1 MQVVCKGRTFWTYT
15 LLFASLQL
23 LGRLSAFST
32 SCTLP
37 APTLNTRMRSRDSV
51 VLICQAPK
59 DHQGVVFML
68 YRFREKVDSKDLQSS
83 GEQVQFTVKVKE
95 EDSGQGELF
104 CCLYKNHEGCYSAFS
119 PYLKLQHQTDAAPNH
134 SILSFPLPILS
145 MEPSNG
151 LVKRG
156 DMLSFSCSVPSPPSH
171 SEYNTTPQTF
181 LLLRTAGQTGEA
193 SVIYQLEA
201 SLVSSPRPQP
211 AVFTLGPVRGGEE
224 GEYICL
230 YQIKRETQLVNSTI
244 SNVVQVSITEMLPL
258 PTLVL
263 QQQTDLWHLL
273 CTGSPAYPSA
283 VFSLYL
289 VGNEHPVATHHAKVF
304 HHQATFPVPVLE
316 THVALYQCQYS
327 VLLGK
332 NWSTSE
338 RSHPLNI
345 TRGIHPPSSPGL
357 TNVDWPLVLGSF
369 SAGVLFICS
378 AALIVVV
385 AQRKVKSAAEKKKK
399 REEAQFWT
407 KVRAKDHVVD
417 LTLKHSSFNSQEWDS
432 GDPET
437 APGSQIWT
445 SLSTFT
451 SPVF

>member
-119 PYLKLQHQTDAAPNH
+119 PYLKLQHQ
-134 SILSFPLPILS
+134 
-145 MEPSNG
+145 
-151 LVKRG
+151 
-156 DMLSFSCSVPSPPSH
+156 
-171 SEYNTTPQTF
+171 
-181 LLLRTAGQTGEA
+181 
-193 SVIYQLEA
+193 
-201 SLVSSPRPQP
+201 
-211 AVFTLGPVRGGEE
+211 
-224 GEYICL
+224 
-230 YQIKRETQLVNSTI
+230 
-244 SNVVQVSITEMLPL
+244 TEMLPL

-407 KVRAKDHVVD
+407 KVRAKDHVVGEVSSPEANTSSSGFK
-417 LTLKHSSFNSQEWDS
+417 TLHLNIQASTLRNGTVGTQKQLPGLKYGHLSPHLQAQFFSLPLCFSSLLYVCGCVYFKTYTE
-432 GDPET
+432 
-437 APGSQIWT
+437 
-445 SLSTFT
+445 
-451 SPVF
+451 